1 MVHPNVPRTAC
12 HPERGV
18 NPESAL
24 ELLEFA
30 GNVGLA
36 LLLGTIIGAERQW
49 RQHPA
54 GLRTNAL
61 VAVGAALFVSLSR
74 LMVDTNSPTR
84 IASYIVSGVG
94 FLGGGVI
101 IKEGA
106 NVRGITTA
114 ATLWC
119 SAAVGTLAGAGFGG
133 HATIGMGSILFIVV
147 GLRHLSKGI
156 DDIRR
161 QRALQE
167 GLYRVR
173 VACDAKEN
181 AVVRTALVRH
191 ANGHPGM
198 ALTGITARKKKG
210 RKRMSLVADIHAE
223 AADDKDV
230 QEIVN
235 RLMIEPGVSA
245 ASWEKLPPAPE

>member
-1 MVHPNVPRTAC
+1 M
-12 HPERGV
+12 
-18 NPESAL
+18 
-24 ELLEFA
+24 ELFDFA
-30 GNVGLA
+30 GNVALA
-36 LLLGTIIGAERQW
+36 LVLGTIIGAERQW

-74 LMVDTNSPTR
+74 LMGDTNSPSR

-101 IKEGA
+101 LKEGA
-106 NVRGITTA
+106 SVRGITTA

-119 SAAVGTLAGAGFGG
+119 SAAVGTLAGAGFGW
-133 HATIGMGSILFIVV
+133 HAMIGMTSILFVVV
-147 GLRHLSKGI
+147 GLRPLSQGI
-156 DDIRR
+156 DHAQKRR
-161 QRALQE
+161 VVRE

-173 VACDAKEN
+173 VACVPKEQ
-181 AVVRTALVRH
+181 AVVRTALIRH

-198 ALTGITARKKKG
+198 SMTGIKANKKKG
-210 RKRMSLVADIHAE
+210 RKLMTMVAEIHADVADNKE
-223 AADDKDV
+223 V

-235 RLMIEPGVSA
+235 RLMIEPGVTA
-245 ASWEKLPPAPE
+245 ASWERLPLPPE

>member
-1 MVHPNVPRTAC
+1 M
-12 HPERGV
+12 
-18 NPESAL
+18 
-24 ELLEFA
+24 ELLDFA
-30 GNVGLA
+30 GNVALA
-36 LLLGTIIGAERQW
+36 LVLGTIIGAERQW

-61 VAVGAALFVSLSR
+61 VAVGAAMFVSLSR
-74 LMVDTNSPTR
+74 LMGDTNSPTR

-101 IKEGA
+101 LKEGA
-106 NVRGITTA
+106 SVKGITTA

-119 SAAVGTLAGAGFGG
+119 SAAVGTLSGAGFGW
-133 HATIGMGSILFIVV
+133 HAMIGMSSVLFVV
-147 GLRHLSKGI
+147 IGLRPMSKGI
-156 DDIRR
+156 DQLQK
-161 QRALQE
+161 QRAVHE

-173 VACDAKEN
+173 VACETKEH
-181 AVVRTALVRH
+181 AVVRTALARH
-191 ANGHPGM
+191 ANGHPGLSM
-198 ALTGITARKKKG
+198 TGITARKKKG
-210 RKRMSLVADIHAE
+210 RKRMTLVADIHSD

-245 ASWEKLPPAPE
+245 ASWERLPLTPE